1 MCDVGGTK
9 GRATDII
16 HIRLWRVIVYG
27 MGLRG
32 VIYGRD
38 RERHQT
44 YQSMEGYRCGM
55 LMGLKRE

>member
-32 VIYGRD
+32 V
-38 RERHQT
+38 T
-44 YQSMEGYRCGM
+44 
-55 LMGLKRE
+55 